1 MRDHHAVTP
10 PQKKR
15 QICANYTGRPLK
27 VGKYGNPLKK
37 KITSLLDEN
46 DLFYKEAAIG
56 YSRLIDDSDHV
67 QTGDGSCI
75 FGGLALGIIEIS
87 GHSDHSMCDL

>member
-1 MRDHHAVTP
+1 MEVYLINHIPARWKH
-10 PQKKR
+10 
-15 QICANYTGRPLK
+15 
-27 VGKYGNPLKK
+27 
-37 KITSLLDEN
+37 
-46 DLFYKEAAIG
+46 LFIHEGSSYW
-56 YSRLIDDSDHV
+56 YSNRLIDDSDDV

>member
-1 MRDHHAVTP
+1 MEVYL
-10 PQKKR
+10 
-15 QICANYTGRPLK
+15 I
-27 VGKYGNPLKK
+27 
-37 KITSLLDEN
+37 IISLLDEN
-46 DLFYKEAAIG
+46 TLFYTKEAAIG

>member
-1 MRDHHAVTP
+1 MEVYL
-10 PQKKR
+10 
-15 QICANYTGRPLK
+15 I
-27 VGKYGNPLKK
+27 
-37 KITSLLDEN
+37 IISLLDEKA
-46 DLFYKEAAIG
+46 LFYTKEAAIG
-56 YSRLIDDSDHV
+56 YSRLIDDSDDV